1 VPIRP
6 SVPSE
11 GDDNRDDD
19 RDDRAKDRNGADAEP
34 WSPDWDGEIEMPR
47 TPVTEVR
54 FHADRRFMWVKFVV
68 AVIFVATPLVAGSS
82 VSGIVI
88 GLIVAVGLAIY
99 GLRDVLAPV
108 RLAADADGVTVV
120 SGFAGHRRLAWNDIE
135 RVRLDERSRYG
146 GRQALLEIDEGETLH
161 FFSRYDLGM
170 PPTEAL
176 DLVLQ
181 VRDARS

>member
-11 GDDNRDDD
+11 GDDD
-19 RDDRAKDRNGADAEP
+19 RDDRANDQNGADAEP
-34 WSPDWDGEIEMPR
+34 WSPGWNGEIETPR
-47 TPVTEVR
+47 TPTTDVR
-54 FHADRRFMWVKFVV
+54 FHVDRRFMWAKFVV

-82 VSGIVI
+82 TSGIVI
-88 GLIVAVGLAIY
+88 GVIVAVGLAIY

-120 SGFAGHRRLAWNDIE
+120 SGFAGRRRLGWADIE
-135 RVRLDERSRYG
+135 RVRLDRRSRYG
-146 GRQALLEIDEGETLH
+146 GRQALLEIDEGESLY

-170 PPTEAL
+170 PPSEAL
-176 DLVLQ
+176 DLVLE
-181 VRDARS
+181 VRGDRS